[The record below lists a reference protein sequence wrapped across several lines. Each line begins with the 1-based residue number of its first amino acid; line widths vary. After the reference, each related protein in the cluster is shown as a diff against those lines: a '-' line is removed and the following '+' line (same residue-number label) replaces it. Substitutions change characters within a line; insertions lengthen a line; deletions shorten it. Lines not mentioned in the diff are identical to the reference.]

1 LTNQT
6 IATNRPQ
13 IPKPFRY
20 APVLALAALSAA
32 SAATPIR
39 YTCTDGRVVTAT
51 YPDQTTAI
59 LVFAGQTLTLSIAPS
74 ADGARYTGHA
84 WQWWSKGMRDAA
96 LAPLAPG
103 ETIASAPGTQCRAP
117 K

>member
-59 LVFAGQTLTLSIAPS
+59 LTFAGQTITLTLAPS
-74 ADGARYTGHA
+74 ADGARYTA
-84 WQWWSKGMRDAA
+84 PTWQWWAKGMHDAS

-103 ETIASAPGTQCRAP
+103 ETKATAPATPCHAP
-117 K
+117 P

>member
-1 LTNQT
+1 MTNQT

-59 LVFAGQTLTLSIAPS
+59 LTFAGQTITLTR
-74 ADGARYTGHA
+74 RYGH
-84 WQWWSKGMRDAA
+84 
-96 LAPLAPG
+96 G
-103 ETIASAPGTQCRAP
+103 ETAPATPPPPGNGWP
-117 K
+117 KACTTPPWPLWPPEKQ